1 MDIRAQFES
10 HLLALLR
17 QRPTVHLPSVKQLEQ
32 LCQRQ
37 LEDESIHGWRT
48 FWSLS
53 AHFFEGLRMA
63 PGRSFGDA
71 ETNAA
76 SQVLSGLLLRDQFN
90 KAPGEAVKAK
100 DAADSTEAESHDI
113 SEDHLQTINHVLF
126 LEQADAISQRLVSLL
141 NDWSES
147 PEGEAHVLDDVR
159 LDAQSMAQLA
169 QDVELTAVQQVA
181 DSLATQLARLRTTRV
196 VDDIKTSLKGAQ
208 EVSRLLQ
215 HFAVGNLR
223 APQENVLAALR
234 GE

>member
-1 MDIRAQFES
+1 MELRAQLES

-17 QRPTVHLPSVKQLEQ
+17 HRPAVHLPSVKQLEH
-32 LCQRQ
+32 LCQKQ
-37 LEDESIHGWRT
+37 LEDESIPGWRT

-53 AHFFEGLRMA
+53 EHFFEGLRLS
-63 PGRSFGDA
+63 PGRSFDVA

-76 SQVLSGLLLRDQFN
+76 SQVLSGLLLREQFN
-90 KAPGEAVKAK
+90 KAPNNSPGEAIDLMPKLL
-100 DAADSTEAESHDI
+100 

-126 LEQADAISQRLVSLL
+126 LEQADAISQRLVNLL

-159 LDAQSMAQLA
+159 FDAQSMAQLA
-169 QDVELTAVQQVA
+169 QDVELTAVKQVA